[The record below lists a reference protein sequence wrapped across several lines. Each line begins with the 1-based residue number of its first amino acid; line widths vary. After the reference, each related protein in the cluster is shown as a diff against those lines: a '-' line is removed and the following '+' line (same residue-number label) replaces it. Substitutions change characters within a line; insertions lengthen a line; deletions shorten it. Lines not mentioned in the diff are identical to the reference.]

1 MCSMD
6 SLKTLWKDSNF
17 RRYGEF
23 GQNLKIV
30 TSFRYRIRINLESL
44 IYHAIL
50 KKRKTVTIFLQCSF
64 GNKYINLKFVTY
76 LKA

>member
-1 MCSMD
+1 MD

-50 KKRKTVTIFLQCSF
+50 KKERLLQYSS
-64 GNKYINLKFVTY
+64 NVLLEINIINLKFVTY